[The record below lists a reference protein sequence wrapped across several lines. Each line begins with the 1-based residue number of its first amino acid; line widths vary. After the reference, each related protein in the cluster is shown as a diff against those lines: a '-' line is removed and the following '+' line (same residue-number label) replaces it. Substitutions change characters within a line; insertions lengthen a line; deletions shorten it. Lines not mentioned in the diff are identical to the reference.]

1 MEHQQWSLH
10 KYRHQAAPGRVGT
23 GCCEGFRAGSTK
35 ELVGY
40 SRAHE
45 DTL

>member
-1 MEHQQWSLH
+1 MEHQQRSLH
-10 KYRHQAAPGRVGT
+10 KCRHQAAPGRLGT
-23 GCCEGFRAGSTK
+23 SCCERFRVGSTK